1 MIYLFGKNQLRGKA
15 SYIACMSLDSQ
26 RAGSCRWSG
35 RSPEP
40 CLPVQRPRGALSCA
54 SSPGSVSGR
63 LPSEVAGQPSAWSLE
78 ESRCPRAALP
88 CTAREMP
95 VTPPASPP
103 PSPAPAWFGFLRLA
117 FPAVHALQLTTSCSL
132 FLAPS
137 AALTP
142 GLLHLSVLTQREGVA
157 SLRKPCALGVKEPSF
172 LAEYHLIRGPH
183 PPGAK
188 LHLCLQR
195 HHLDATSDRQASGSH
210 RSTWP
215 WCRKGR
221 GPLPRC
227 SSLRRPRGPP
237 LCHSACF
244 SVSRLAPLHSAFS
257 RKNDHSQRVTA
268 AP

>member
-15 SYIACMSLDSQ
+15 SYIACMSRDSQ
-26 RAGSCRWSG
+26 TAGSCRWSG
-35 RSPEP
+35 RSPELY
-40 CLPVQRPRGALSCA
+40 LPVQRPRGALSCA

-78 ESRCPRAALP
+78 ASRCPRAALP

-117 FPAVHALQLTTSCSL
+117 FSAVHALQLTTSCSL

-172 LAEYHLIRGPH
+172 LAEYHFIRGPH
-183 PPGAK
+183 PPGRSSICVCSDTTSTPPQIARHRVRIGAPGPGAGK
-188 LHLCLQR
+188 VGGRCPDAHPSGDRAAHPSATAPASPFHTLLLCTL
-195 HHLDATSDRQASGSH
+195 
-210 RSTWP
+210 
-215 WCRKGR
+215 
-221 GPLPRC
+221 
-227 SSLRRPRGPP
+227 
-237 LCHSACF
+237 
-244 SVSRLAPLHSAFS
+244 LAPG
-257 RKNDHSQRVTA
+257 RVITRSV
-268 AP
+268 

>member
-1 MIYLFGKNQLRGKA
+1 MGRTSSGAKPVTSHACCWTLREQEAVGGQGGVRNR
-15 SYIACMSLDSQ
+15 ACQS
-26 RAGSCRWSG
+26 SG
-35 RSPEP
+35 P
-40 CLPVQRPRGALSCA
+40 GALSCA

-78 ESRCPRAALP
+78 ASRCPRAALP

-95 VTPPASPP
+95 ATPPASPP

-132 FLAPS
+132 FPAPS

-183 PPGAK
+183 PPGRSSICVCSVTTSTPPQIARHRVLVGSPVPGAGK
-188 LHLCLQR
+188 VGGRCPDAHPSGDRAAHPSATAPASPFHALLLC
-195 HHLDATSDRQASGSH
+195 T
-210 RSTWP
+210 P
-215 WCRKGR
+215 
-221 GPLPRC
+221 
-227 SSLRRPRGPP
+227 
-237 LCHSACF
+237 
-244 SVSRLAPLHSAFS
+244 LAPGRAITRS
-257 RKNDHSQRVTA
+257 V
-268 AP
+268 

>member
-1 MIYLFGKNQLRGKA
+1 M
-15 SYIACMSLDSQ
+15 
-26 RAGSCRWSG
+26 
-35 RSPEP
+35 
-40 CLPVQRPRGALSCA
+40 
-54 SSPGSVSGR
+54 
-63 LPSEVAGQPSAWSLE
+63 
-78 ESRCPRAALP
+78 
-88 CTAREMP
+88 
-95 VTPPASPP
+95 TPPASPP

-195 HHLDATSDRQASGSH
+195 HHLDATSDRQASGS
-210 RSTWP
+210 RGITGP

-221 GPLPRC
+221 GPLP
-227 SSLRRPRGPP
+227 
-237 LCHSACF
+237 
-244 SVSRLAPLHSAFS
+244 
-257 RKNDHSQRVTA
+257 
-268 AP
+268 